1 MSTLTHFP
9 SGRVPEDTLA
19 ARLVLI
25 RHELGIQRGKRV
37 SQRDA
42 AEETG
47 VPYGTWQGMESG
59 RATRELDQ
67 HVRKIAETYGYDPVW
82 LMWGTRVGPR
92 PDGPDGGQRQGGN
105 THGRS
110 GALARLTEAKRAR
123 HAEESDTRR
132 YPVAA

>member
-9 SGRVPEDTLA
+9 SGRIPEETLA

-25 RHELGIQRGKRV
+25 RHELGK
-37 SQRDA
+37 SQREA

-47 VPYGTWQGMESG
+47 VPYGTWQGMEIG

-67 HVRKIAETYGYDPVW
+67 HIRKIAETYGYDPVW

-92 PDGPDGGQRQGGN
+92 PDGPDGGQRQGGD

-132 YPVAA
+132 YPVAV